1 VAMSSTSRVL
11 RSEELSGVAPIWWR
25 GGGAA
30 SVPPSVSPQIVRPK
44 PQASDPDSE
53 RERIERD
60 AHERGFAEGQA
71 LGKEQAAAEL
81 APVLD
86 RLGRALVSLSSMRS
100 RIRKDAEKE
109 LLALAIA
116 IARRVV
122 HRELTLDPESMGG
135 LIKVALEKLQA
146 REVCRV
152 HVNPAQEAAVRSSLD
167 RFSTAHKIEVVTDS
181 SLQSGDLLF
190 ETAHGTLDASI
201 DAQLREIERGFADR
215 LQR

>member
-1 VAMSSTSRVL
+1 MSSTSRVL
-11 RSEELSGVAPIWWR
+11 RTEELSGVAPIWWR
-25 GGGAA
+25 GGGGA
-30 SVPPSVSPQIVRPK
+30 PIPSPQTIRPV
-44 PQASDPDSE
+44 PQAAPPDAEAE
-53 RERIERD
+53 RERIERE
-60 AHERGFAEGQA
+60 AHQRGFAEGKA

-86 RLGRALVSLSSMRS
+86 RLGRSLVSLSSLRG

-116 IARRVV
+116 VARRVV

-146 REVCRV
+146 REACRV
-152 HVNPAQEAAVRSSLD
+152 RVNPAQEEAVRASLD
-167 RFSTAHKIEVVTDS
+167 RFSTAHKIEVVTDT

-201 DAQLREIERGFADR
+201 EAQLREIERGFADR